1 MDCVSVGRLND
12 IAKDAMGVGFGGGL
26 KKLPQK
32 HDGLRRDRIG
42 IANFS
47 WTVSW
52 NRTGEWPTKK
62 PICTDAWAGSRAG
75 DQNQESFDRWTVWRG
90 EERRDSRL
98 LRMT

>member
-1 MDCVSVGRLND
+1 MDCVSVGRLNN
-12 IAKDAMGVGFGGGL
+12 IAKDAMGVGLGGGL

-62 PICTDAWAGSRAG
+62 PICTDAWLGLGRETKIKRALTDG
-75 DQNQESFDRWTVWRG
+75 LCG
-90 EERRDSRL
+90 EERREG
-98 LRMT
+98 TQGYCG